1 MLLSII
7 SKISPVIILFIIG
20 QYFKISG
27 YLSPDTLREIKK
39 LVVNLFLPSLIFL
52 SFSQTN
58 VEYKHLLIALTI
70 FVTCGVLL
78 FIGYGLKKV
87 LKVNSKYYPLLFTG
101 FEAGML
107 GYSIFTLFYGT
118 ENVFKFALIDLGQVT
133 FVFFVMVG
141 ILTSFKDTQKQSFKN
156 MSSSFIKTPVI
167 IAIIL
172 GIIFQKTG
180 LINLFQ
186 KNILL
191 SSFLETLRLLA
202 NITVP
207 MIALVIG
214 YELGF
219 KKKNLPLAIST
230 VILRHIILLIL
241 AFILNETLILRILH
255 LDKVFQSALFT
266 MFILPAPF
274 IIPLYMRDEDKED
287 AEFIASVLALNTIS
301 TLILFIFVNYF
312 LT

>member
-7 SKISPVIILFIIG
+7 SKIFPVLILFTLG
-20 QYFKISG
+20 QYFKRSG
-27 YLSPDTLREIKK
+27 YLSPNTLREIKT

-58 VEYKHLLIALTI
+58 VEYKHLLIAFTI

-78 FIGYGLKKV
+78 FMGYGIKRV
-87 LKVNSKYYPLLFTG
+87 LNINSKYYPLLFTG

-107 GYSIFTLFYGT
+107 GYSIFTLFYGP

-156 MSSSFIKTPVI
+156 MLSSFIKTPVI

-180 LINLFQ
+180 LINIFQ
-186 KNILL
+186 ENILL
-191 SSFLETLRLLA
+191 SSFIETLKLLS

-219 KKKNLPLAIST
+219 KKKNLTLTIST
-230 VILRHIILLIL
+230 VVLRHIILLIL
-241 AFILNETLILRILH
+241 AFILNEILIIRLLH
-255 LDKVFQSALFT
+255 LDKIFQSALFT

-287 AEFIASVLALNTIS
+287 AEFIAGVLALNTIIS
-301 TLILFIFVNYF
+301 IILFVFVNYL

>member
-1 MLLSII
+1 
-7 SKISPVIILFIIG
+7 
-20 QYFKISG
+20 
-27 YLSPDTLREIKK
+27 
-39 LVVNLFLPSLIFL
+39 
-52 SFSQTN
+52 
-58 VEYKHLLIALTI
+58 
-70 FVTCGVLL
+70 
-78 FIGYGLKKV
+78 
-87 LKVNSKYYPLLFTG
+87 
-101 FEAGML
+101 
-107 GYSIFTLFYGT
+107 
-118 ENVFKFALIDLGQVT
+118 
-133 FVFFVMVG
+133 
-141 ILTSFKDTQKQSFKN
+141 

>member
-78 FIGYGLKKV
+78 FIGYGLKKA

-101 FEAGML
+101 FEGGML
-107 GYSIFTLFYGT
+107 GYSIFTLFYGP

-133 FVFFVMVG
+133 FVFFVIVG

-156 MSSSFIKTPVI
+156 MFSSFIKTPVI

-180 LINLFQ
+180 LINIFQ

-191 SSFLETLRLLA
+191 FSFLETLRLLA

-241 AFILNETLILRILH
+241 AFILNETLIIGILH

>member
-78 FIGYGLKKV
+78 FIGYGLKKA

-101 FEAGML
+101 FEGGML
-107 GYSIFTLFYGT
+107 GYSIFTLFYGS

-133 FVFFVMVG
+133 FVFFVIVG

-156 MSSSFIKTPVI
+156 MFSSFIKTPVI

-180 LINLFQ
+180 LINIFQ

-191 SSFLETLRLLA
+191 FSFLETLRLLA

-241 AFILNETLILRILH
+241 AFILNETLIIGILH